1 MDNPFLPF
9 INMFYDVLK
18 FLRIFVPIIVFY
30 ILGKKS
36 IDFYCNNDNNYY
48 SDEQIKNRIKLY
60 IFLAFSI
67 SILVIVL
74 TSIIMLKLK

>member
-1 MDNPFLPF
+1 MDSPFLPF
-9 INMFYDVLK
+9 INIFYDVLK
-18 FLRIFVPIIVFY
+18 FLRIFVPIIVFC

-36 IDFYCNNDNNYY
+36 IDFYCNNDNY
-48 SDEQIKNRIKLY
+48 SSDKQIKNRIKLY

-67 SILVIVL
+67 SILVIIL